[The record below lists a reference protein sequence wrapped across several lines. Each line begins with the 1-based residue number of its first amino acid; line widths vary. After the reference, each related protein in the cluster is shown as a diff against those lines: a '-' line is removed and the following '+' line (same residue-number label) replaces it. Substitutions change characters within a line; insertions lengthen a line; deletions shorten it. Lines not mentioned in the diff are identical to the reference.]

1 MPTIRIK
8 SNYWMEKNL
17 NVTTF
22 RNGDAIPEA
31 KTVEEWTIAL
41 ANRKPAWCWASKN
54 PDMQRKYGKLYN
66 WYAITDRRN
75 IAPVGFTLPSAS
87 DLESLIDDYKITDN
101 IEMPLS
107 GYWSHEDKN
116 GSLLQ
121 FGSSA
126 MIWSSPD
133 TQEYPMVLI
142 CKSGISRTVI
152 AQTDYGYSVRC
163 IREKVAE
170 VKMDGQT
177 WMKENYD
184 AVSFQN
190 GEIISEAK
198 NWNDWVKA
206 FEQGNPA
213 WCWNAS
219 DFRGDARNGK
229 LYNVHAVLDRRGLAP
244 EGWRIPSEE
253 ELPTLIDYITVERQ
267 KTDQKPTFFH
277 RDRTTGWRMKVKG
290 QSPFWTTDLADTQDG
305 STRTAA
311 ETEETTA
318 TPNQPGAI
326 TEPTVPPNPP
336 GEITEITATPNPPAK
351 TNPITPHP
359 AGSIGLAVRCI
370 KM

>member
-31 KTVEEWTIAL
+31 KTAEEWTVAL
-41 ANRKPAWCWASKN
+41 ANRQPAWRWTSQH
-54 PDMQRKYGKLYN
+54 PEMQAKHGMLYN
-66 WYAITDRRN
+66 WYAITDPRN
-75 IAPVGFTLPSAS
+75 IAPVGFTLPSIE
-87 DLESLIDDYKITDN
+87 DLESLIEDFRPTDRLE
-101 IEMPLS
+101 IPFA
-107 GYWSHEDKN
+107 GYWSHDGKT
-116 GSLLQ
+116 GDLLE

-126 MIWSSPD
+126 MVWSNPN
-133 TQEYPMVLI
+133 TQEFPMVLLF
-142 CKSGISRTVI
+142 KSGISRKTL
-152 AQTDYGYSVRC
+152 ANTDHGYSVRC

-170 VKMDGQT
+170 QKMDGQT

-190 GEIISEAK
+190 GEMISEAK
-198 NWNDWVKA
+198 DWNDWVKA
-206 FEQGNPA
+206 CEQGIPV

-219 DFRGDARNGK
+219 DFRGDGRNGK

-244 EGWRIPSEE
+244 EGWRLPSEE

-267 KTDQKPTFFH
+267 KTDQKPAFFH
-277 RDRTTGWRMKVKG
+277 RDPTTGRRMKVKG
-290 QSPFWTTDLADTQDG
+290 RAPFWTTDLAGTQDG
-305 STRTAA
+305 STQTTAA
-311 ETEETTA
+311 TEEPA
-318 TPNQPGAI
+318 MPDPGEI
-326 TEPTVPPNPP
+326 TEPTVPPNQH
-336 GEITEITATPNPPAK
+336 GEITEAIGPPK
-351 TNPITPHP
+351 PITLHP